1 MNATTAVK
9 AANQANAA
17 LAPLAQPGNA
27 PLAVNRAA
35 NNAIRANQAVVA
47 AANAMGNQQVQAANA
62 AATAI
67 ATPNAVNKN
76 RAVAAL
82 NKLRE
87 ANVTLKKAVENAQAG
102 NKKTI
107 NAVLAA

>member
-17 LAPLAQPGNA
+17 LAPLAQTGNA
-27 PLAVNRAA
+27 PLPVNRAA
-35 NNAIRANQAVVA
+35 NNAIRAN
-47 AANAMGNQQVQAANA
+47 
-62 AATAI
+62 
-67 ATPNAVNKN
+67 KN
-76 RAVAAL
+76 RAVEAL